1 MTELQGVQIDHPT
14 VGNGIASWDAMAS
27 DLHGL
32 WTQATAAV
40 RALNDQAP
48 WGDGSEG
55 ASFRAAYM
63 AGGGPER
70 LCYEGT
76 LLVDEIVKVGPTVR
90 KAVQNTI
97 TTDHAIAQDLKSNF
111 PA

>member
-1 MTELQGVQIDHPT
+1 
-14 VGNGIASWDAMAS
+14 MAS
-27 DLHGL
+27 DLHSL

-63 AGGGPER
+63 ADGGPER

-76 LLVDEIVKVGPTVR
+76 RLVDEIVKVGPTVH

-97 TTDHAIAQDLKSNF
+97 STDHAIGQDLKNNF